1 MAVAVSV
8 AGRVRELRE
17 MAVTVALALAV
28 DVAAAGLD
36 WDGLDCTDCC
46 GHRGMEWTGLAPGED
61 RNGLGWDGCSWVL
74 EVDEA
79 AAAGGAAGW
88 PSCS

>member
-1 MAVAVSV
+1 MAVAVNV

-17 MAVTVALALAV
+17 MAVTVALALALAV

-46 GHRGMEWTGLAPGED
+46 GHRGMEWTGLG
-61 RNGLGWDGCSWVL
+61 RMQLG
-74 EVDEA
+74 
-79 AAAGGAAGW
+79 AGG
-88 PSCS
+88 